1 MDNRPQLSLCDQAQV
16 AGIDQ
21 FIQEFSDAHALLIV
35 NGRWVTQAGFSKA
48 KSWSNTGKVCFRC
61 LENHLGSSDSLA
73 WVSIRSKHMSSNYYA
88 GPLTLEEQTARLPR
102 SLSIVTLRC
111 KVLQL

>member
-1 MDNRPQLSLCDQAQV
+1 MDNRLQLSLCDQAQV

-48 KSWSNTGKVCFRC
+48 KSLV
-61 LENHLGSSDSLA
+61 LE
-73 WVSIRSKHMSSNYYA
+73 
-88 GPLTLEEQTARLPR
+88 
-102 SLSIVTLRC
+102 
-111 KVLQL
+111 